1 MDLGLSER
9 AAPLVT
15 AMGAALG
22 LKGAPPAPT
31 GRRRAI
37 PGRAIGQPSRN
48 GVPPGDAVPVERTAY
63 MREVEPAAPSAEP
76 KLTSPPEPLPP

>member
-37 PGRAIGQPSRN
+37 PGRAIGSWWLSDEP
-48 GVPPGDAVPVERTAY
+48 DAAHRQITRARLRRY
-63 MREVEPAAPSAEP
+63 TKA
-76 KLTSPPEPLPP
+76 